1 MNNVPQRIT
10 NKLIPIPESGCFVW
24 TGQEE
29 RGGYGMVWFNGKK
42 RLVHRVVWEI
52 ERGAIETGKSLD
64 HLCRV
69 RCCVNPDH
77 LEPVDIRT
85 NILRGASIAALNAK
99 KDMCANGHRF
109 TPQNTYITKHG
120 SRFCRECG
128 RAACRELYKKKKEA
142 P

>member
-1 MNNVPQRIT
+1 MNNIPQRIT
-10 NKLIPIPESGCFVW
+10 RKLIPIPESGCFVW

-69 RCCVNPDH
+69 RGCVNPHH

-99 KDMCANGHRF
+99 KDMCANGHQF
-109 TPQNTYITKHG
+109 TSRNTYITKRG

-128 RAACRELYKKKKEA
+128 RAACRALYKKKQEA
-142 P
+142 L